1 LHKIFEKEVRMSVLL
16 ISYDAWIDPNPDP
29 VRQLMSQYRH
39 IQLSEST
46 YAIETNE
53 QTRTIFNK
61 IISLFEVDIHLLV
74 VTLIKPFACLP
85 KGQVSKWLSKRLPED

>member
-1 LHKIFEKEVRMSVLL
+1 MMSVLL
-16 ISYDAWIDPNPDP
+16 ISYDALIDPNPDP
-29 VRQLMSQYRH
+29 VRQLIGQYRH

-46 YAIETNE
+46 YAIETDE

>member
-1 LHKIFEKEVRMSVLL
+1 MSVLL
-16 ISYDAWIDPNPDP
+16 ISYDAWTDPDP
-29 VRQLMSQYRH
+29 VLRIVEQYKH

-46 YAIETNE
+46 YAIETDE

-61 IISLFEVDIHLLV
+61 IISLFDIDIHLLV
-74 VTLIKPFACLP
+74 LTLIKPFASPP